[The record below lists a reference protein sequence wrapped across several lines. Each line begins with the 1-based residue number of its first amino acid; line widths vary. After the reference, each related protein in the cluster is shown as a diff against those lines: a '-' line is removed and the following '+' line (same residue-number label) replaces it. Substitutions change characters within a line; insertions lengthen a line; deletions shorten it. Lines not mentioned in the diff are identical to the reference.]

1 MCADTGLTGFRRN
14 RRPTEGVAD
23 RLLPRIRPR
32 EHLHGI
38 VAAIGIKLLDAP
50 VTGRLAVLVGG
61 FRGMGEGGTIG
72 ARRQLLPMRSQMRW
86 RRSVSR
92 FSSCP

>member
-32 EHLHGI
+32 EYLHGI

-50 VTGRLAVLVGG
+50 VAGRLAVLD
-61 FRGMGEGGTIG
+61 TL
-72 ARRQLLPMRSQMRW
+72 ARK
-86 RRSVSR
+86 
-92 FSSCP
+92 SSAALDLQKHDLGS